1 MKTLAFDLSCL
12 PKDGSEGAGIPQATM
27 GLWRAMQ
34 TEASFFELACKD
46 SRECMREDVYFSP
59 TGVIPWGRK
68 GPTFAWV
75 HDLAIFFHPEWFP
88 ESWLRRQYTTRRF
101 LHGLRRAR
109 HIFCVSEET
118 RRVVLQ
124 IVGVSPEKIT
134 VTSEGVGHL
143 ARVDSLEEREDI
155 VVILGTVEP
164 RKNIPFIVKL
174 WPRIQAR
181 LPRLTR
187 LVIAGKEGWGNVDI
201 RVGKGIERIAR
212 VSNKERDV
220 LLQQAKLVIVPSFY
234 EGFGRVALEAMAAG
248 TPVIASRVGAHP
260 EVVGEG
266 GILLDIGKEE
276 DWVSAIECLL
286 TDPKTWQNQQ
296 DAGRKQAQMFTWS
309 TTARRILAV
318 IAENC

>member
-12 PKDGSEGAGIPQATM
+12 PKDGSEGAGIPQATV

-34 TEASFFELACKD
+34 AEASFFQLVCKD
-46 SRECMREDVYFSP
+46 SHECTREDAYFSP
-59 TGVIPWGRK
+59 TGVIPWGRR
-68 GPTFAWV
+68 GPAFAWV
-75 HDLAIFFHPEWFP
+75 HDLAIFSHPEWFP

-101 LHGLRRAR
+101 LYGLRQAS
-109 HIFCVSEET
+109 HVFCVSEET
-118 RRVVLQ
+118 KRVVLERA
-124 IVGVSPEKIT
+124 GVPAEKTT
-134 VTSEGVGHL
+134 VTLEGVDYP

-164 RKNIPFIVKL
+164 RKNIPFIVRL
-174 WPRIQAR
+174 WPQIQAR
-181 LPRLTR
+181 LPRPTR
-187 LVIAGKEGWGNVDI
+187 LMIAGKEGWGQVGI
-201 RVGKGIERIAR
+201 KAGKGIERLMR

-220 LLQQAKLVIVPSFY
+220 LLEQAKLVLVPSLY

-266 GILLDIGKEE
+266 GMLLDIGREE
-276 DWVSAIECLL
+276 DWASAIERLL

-296 DAGRKQAQMFTWS
+296 DAGRKRAQSFTWS
-309 TTARRILAV
+309 ATARRILAV
-318 IAENC
+318 IAKNC